1 MKNHV
6 FFQGLGRPAKR
17 WMDCI
22 RQDIK
27 IGGMTSVTEAGR
39 MAMDRKAWQNIMDQM
54 ARQSEEDAPVP
65 MP

>member
-1 MKNHV
+1 
-6 FFQGLGRPAKR
+6 
-17 WMDCI
+17 MDCI

-27 IGGMTSVTEAGR
+27 IGGMRSVTEAGT
-39 MAMDRKAWQNIMDQM
+39 MAMHRKAWQNIMDQM

>member
-1 MKNHV
+1 M
-6 FFQGLGRPAKR
+6 
-17 WMDCI
+17 MDCI

-27 IGGMTSVTEAGR
+27 LGGMTSVTEVGR

>member
-1 MKNHV
+1 
-6 FFQGLGRPAKR
+6 
-17 WMDCI
+17 MDCI
-22 RQDIK
+22 RQDIQ